1 MPDTPFLFRSEVKFD
16 CPFCG
21 LPCEAGEMKK
31 SETAEPEPCVTHK
44 EPTCE
49 TYDKGDALEF
59 MEAVN
64 AKVQQD
70 KTKGGS

>member
-1 MPDTPFLFRSEVKFD
+1 MPGYFLFRCEVTFD

-21 LPCEAGEMKK
+21 LACEAGEAKETET
-31 SETAEPEPCVTHK
+31 SEPGPAVMHK

-64 AKVQQD
+64 AKTQQI
-70 KTKGGS
+70 KRGS